1 MFFKYGIP
9 AIAAGALAFAVLSV
23 RHMKPQQVEAA
34 PPLAPP
40 SSEFERQIGGIG
52 MVEAASENISIGT
65 PVPGLVS
72 AVYVRAG
79 QAVRRGQ
86 PLMRLDDRDL
96 GAELALRETA
106 VRVAEARLQRLRNAP
121 RPEDIP
127 PAEARLEQARAQLA
141 DAEAQL
147 RIIEAVPD
155 RRAVR
160 TEDLERRRW
169 AVAAARAQLREAEAA
184 LAQLR
189 AGAWREDIL
198 VAEAE
203 LAQARQHLERVRT
216 DLERLTVTAPVSGR
230 ILRVN
235 VRAGE
240 FAGAP
245 AAQPLILMGAEGSPQ
260 VRVDVDEKDA
270 WRVRPDA
277 RAYGSVRGN
286 AARRFPLRFVRIEP
300 YVVPKRNLTGETT
313 ERTDTRVL
321 QVIYALEADAPV
333 YVGQQ
338 MDVYIEAKE

>member
-96 GAELALRETA
+96 GAELALRDTA

-147 RIIEAVPD
+147 RIIEAVPTGAPFAQRISSGAGGPWR
-155 RRAVR
+155 RRARSCGRQKRRWLNCGPGRGER
-160 TEDLERRRW
+160 TSWWRRRNW
-169 AVAAARAQLREAEAA
+169 RKRAS
-184 LAQLR
+184 
-189 AGAWREDIL
+189 I
-198 VAEAE
+198 
-203 LAQARQHLERVRT
+203 
-216 DLERLTVTAPVSGR
+216 
-230 ILRVN
+230 
-235 VRAGE
+235 
-240 FAGAP
+240 
-245 AAQPLILMGAEGSPQ
+245 
-260 VRVDVDEKDA
+260 
-270 WRVRPDA
+270 
-277 RAYGSVRGN
+277 
-286 AARRFPLRFVRIEP
+286 
-300 YVVPKRNLTGETT
+300 
-313 ERTDTRVL
+313 
-321 QVIYALEADAPV
+321 
-333 YVGQQ
+333 
-338 MDVYIEAKE
+338 